1 MAMYNETGVITW
13 KSEVTTGTSQKGEWK
28 RMTIVLHCD
37 NKPQGYEDI
46 ALSVFGADKVDTINS
61 VGGARVKVT
70 FSINAKEYN
79 GKRFNDVSL
88 FKIEKDEPVP
98 APSPAPAPQSF
109 NNIPPQELEPKVDD
123 LPFD

>member
-61 VGGARVKVT
+61 AGGARVRVT

-98 APSPAPAPQSF
+98 APAPAPQSF
-109 NNIPPQELEPKVDD
+109 NNIPPQELQPKDD
-123 LPFD
+123 DFPF

>member
-28 RMTIVLHCD
+28 KMNIVLHCD

-46 ALSVFGADKVDTINS
+46 VLSVFGADKVDTINS
-61 VGGARVKVT
+61 VGGARVRVT

-88 FKIEKDEPVP
+88 FKIEKDEQP
-98 APSPAPAPQSF
+98 APSPAPQTR
-109 NNIPPQELEPKVDD
+109 NIPASELDPKDD
-123 LPFD
+123 DFPFA